1 MLRRR
6 PGQHAGSTA
15 LIASRLL
22 LVGLRG
28 VDRGPGGAVDHDVVS
43 GHGIVHGDRVE
54 EVEVAAADG
63 A

>member
-1 MLRRR
+1 MLGGRS
-6 PGQHAGSTA
+6 GQHAGSDRVDR
-15 LIASRLL
+15 SRLL

-43 GHGIVHGDRVE
+43 GNGIAHRDRVE
-54 EVEVAAADG
+54 QVEVAAVDG